1 MKFQTVS
8 AAVAAVALTIAAQP
22 AQSIGVCYD
31 PSHVDSVTA
40 DTISADFQTIKE
52 KGFDLVRT
60 YITTYGSADLATLA
74 IAQGLN
80 VSLGV
85 PYDNDSPDATAT
97 YVEAAISAAA
107 LSNGTA
113 RVVQIFVG
121 NENLAS
127 VDTVPSDMVSYITQL
142 QDAVDVPVGTV
153 QRNTELLDS
162 SRYSAISGLSD
173 LLSTCEVVGV
183 NIQPVFTSNTEASA
197 AIDLVTAEWEE
208 LQSSAWETLFPGL
221 ADKLSITEAGWPT
234 DGTSDGN
241 TGSVDGAKTFYD
253 AFNSWVSENLDD
265 TWQAHYFQM
274 FDISSAS
281 ASVFDPYFGLL
292 EADGTEK
299 FTL

>member
-8 AAVAAVALTIAAQP
+8 AAIAAVALAIAASP

-31 PSHVDSVTA
+31 PDHVDSVTEA
-40 DTISADFQTIKE
+40 TISADFQTIKE

-85 PYDNDSPDATAT
+85 PYDNDSPDDTAA
-97 YVEAAISAAA
+97 YVTAAINAAS

-127 VDTVPSDMVSYITQL
+127 VDTVPTDMVSYITQL
-142 QDAVDVPVGTV
+142 QLSLPDISIGTV

-162 SRYSAISGLSD
+162 SRYSAISGLAD
-173 LLSTCEVVGV
+173 LLSTCDVVGV

-208 LQSSAWETLFPGL
+208 LQSDDWETLFPGL
-221 ADKLSITEAGWPT
+221 AAKLSITEAGWPT
-234 DGTSDGN
+234 DGTDDGN
-241 TGSVDGAKTFYD
+241 TGSVDGAEVFYQN
-253 AFNSWVSENLDD
+253 FTSWAAENLES
-265 TWQAHYFQM
+265 WQAHYFQM

-281 ASVFDPYFGLL
+281 ASAFDPYFGLL
-292 EADGTEK
+292 DADGNEK
-299 FTL
+299 FSL

>member
-1 MKFQTVS
+1 MKVQSVCAALAAIAF
-8 AAVAAVALTIAAQP
+8 AVARPTAAK
-22 AQSIGVCYD
+22 GVCYD
-31 PSHVDSVTA
+31 PEHVDSVTEA
-40 DTISADFQTIKE
+40 TISADFQTIKE

-60 YITTYGSADLATLA
+60 YITTYGTADLATLA

-85 PYDNDSPDATAT
+85 PYDNDSPDDTAT
-97 YVEAAISAAA
+97 YVTAAISAAA

-127 VDTVPSDMVSYITQL
+127 VDTVPTDMVSYIEQL
-142 QDAVDVPVGTV
+142 QSSVDVPVGTV

-162 SRYSAISGLSD
+162 TRYSAISGLSD
-173 LLSTCEVVGV
+173 LLSTCDVVGV
-183 NIQPVFTSNTEASA
+183 NIQPVFTSNTAASA

-208 LQSSAWETLFPGL
+208 LQGSDSESRFPGL
-221 ADKLSITEAGWPT
+221 AAKLSITESGWPT

-241 TGSVDGAKTFYD
+241 TGSVEGAEVFFSNFTTW
-253 AFNSWVSENLDD
+253 AEENLES
-265 TWQAHYFQM
+265 WQAHYFQM

-281 ASVFDPYFGLL
+281 GSTFDPYFGLL
-292 EADGTEK
+292 DADGNEK
-299 FTL
+299 FSL